1 VFLSGA
7 TDFSPLLLS
16 RDQHHGQSPWCIR
29 VLQWGFQPR
38 AILLRRSRNK
48 VCFRAPTLLL
58 TSSSE
63 TWRLLARMLCR
74 CSWSCI
80 MLCWVYKDCVDVKP
94 SPSLLCLSLLVKNGD
109 GSLTVCLI
117 VSSKKRITTYLGE
130 KSFCR
135 IRLSFREVLH
145 HHVRTKLKWIPRA
158 GLSSCSYSLCLGHT
172 FGISWKKTGMRGC
185 FAEDQVFLTGY
196 LSNNGCALLCV
207 ENREKVS
214 ELWAVAC
221 LCWTFGFP
229 TSCR

>member
-1 VFLSGA
+1 VFLCGA

-29 VLQWGFQPR
+29 VLQWGFQPP

-80 MLCWVYKDCVDVKP
+80 ILCWVYKDCVDVKP

-117 VSSKKRITTYLGE
+117 VSSKKRITSSLGE
-130 KSFCR
+130 NSFCR
-135 IRLSFREVLH
+135 IRLSFREALH
-145 HHVRTKLKWIPRA
+145 HHVRTKLKWSPP
-158 GLSSCSYSLCLGHT
+158 GLACFLVYTLFAWDTLFWHFLKEDWHEGLFCRGASLL
-172 FGISWKKTGMRGC
+172 
-185 FAEDQVFLTGY
+185 
-196 LSNNGCALLCV
+196 
-207 ENREKVS
+207 NRV
-214 ELWAVAC
+214 
-221 LCWTFGFP
+221 P
-229 TSCR
+229 I